1 MLLKKIL
8 LYAIIIIIIYYLLLL
23 LSFRKKTNINKYLDI
38 NNDTLTF
45 SHFESQLSHKV
56 PIIIWN
62 NNIHIDIIETLFK
75 IQPSFIIKK
84 KIINNFYNDNL
95 VSYHNV
101 DRLFIIAKESVSIE
115 LYTPNNA
122 KKLKYIGILDNKHI
136 YNYKINNMAID
147 NIKIDLEPNDI
158 LYVPRFWLFNVS
170 KKNVDLILYS
180 TVLSV
185 LSTFQT

>member
-8 LYAIIIIIIYYLLLL
+8 FNAIIIIIIYYLLLL

-84 KIINNFYNDNL
+84 K
-95 VSYHNV
+95 
-101 DRLFIIAKESVSIE
+101 
-115 LYTPNNA
+115 
-122 KKLKYIGILDNKHI
+122 
-136 YNYKINNMAID
+136 
-147 NIKIDLEPNDI
+147 
-158 LYVPRFWLFNVS
+158 
-170 KKNVDLILYS
+170 
-180 TVLSV
+180 
-185 LSTFQT
+185 